1 MIIFYFL
8 SFFNIFYKR
17 VIQTF
22 KKDPSYRSFEE
33 NELLIKILKQIPYF
47 KNLYKTSDQS
57 TLTKFIQKIVNFF
70 KFETFNPE
78 KIIIHHG
85 DLGDK
90 FYFILSGKVNIYVL
104 KTNGEINESIKN
116 HNSMGKLQDPD
127 EELLLK
133 NNNRKFNYLKKGV
146 VKFKKLKELG
156 PGKHFGEIALY
167 LNKPRTATVVS
178 TMQVDTITLKKDEV
192 KKNENVFTKSIEFNI
207 FLEKINKIFSLSY
220 L

>member
-1 MIIFYFL
+1 MMVLSLNNTDSYYFIL
-8 SFFNIFYKR
+8 KFFSKR

-22 KKDPSYRSFEE
+22 KKDPCYRSLEE

-47 KNLYKTSDQS
+47 KNLYKNSDQLS
-57 TLTKFIQKIVNFF
+57 FLKFIQKIVNFF
-70 KFETFNPE
+70 KFETFHPE
-78 KIIIHHG
+78 KIIMHHG

-104 KTNGEINESIKN
+104 KSNAEINESIKKF
-116 HNSMGKLQDPD
+116 NSIGKIFDPD

-133 NNNRKFNYLKKGV
+133 NNNRKFNYIKKGV

-167 LNKPRTATVVS
+167 LNKPRTATIVS

-192 KKNENVFTKSIEFNI
+192 K
-207 FLEKINKIFSLSY
+207 Y
-220 L
+220 